1 MLREATKF
9 TDGEPKEYVRVTG
22 SRAAGQTSE
31 NRSAVQALKR
41 PGKSSPGRGERS
53 LMLEQIPLQWT
64 SKKVVPFLTVS
75 PSLPPHMR
83 ASSLQSCLTLGDLCT
98 ASPPGSSVHGILQ
111 ARILQ
116 WVAISSS
123 RGSSQLRDQTHI
135 SMCPALAGR
144 FFTPGATCE
153 ALCQILA
160 KSQRVGKG
168 VRKCSL

>member
-1 MLREATKF
+1 MYYL
-9 TDGEPKEYVRVTG
+9 G
-22 SRAAGQTSE
+22 S
-31 NRSAVQALKR
+31 
-41 PGKSSPGRGERS
+41 PGSSPRKKEIHQAQS
-53 LMLEQIPLQWT
+53 SMTIASSDS
-64 SKKVVPFLTVS
+64 SKAMS
-75 PSLPPHMR
+75 PS
-83 ASSLQSCLTLGDLCT
+83 QSTEDGLLIKPMMLIVCVQSYLTLCNPMIH
-98 ASPPGSSVHGILQ
+98 SPPGSSAHGIFQ

-123 RGSSQLRDQTHI
+123 RGSSQLRNQTHI

>member
-1 MLREATKF
+1 MYYL
-9 TDGEPKEYVRVTG
+9 G
-22 SRAAGQTSE
+22 S
-31 NRSAVQALKR
+31 
-41 PGKSSPGRGERS
+41 PGSSPRKKEIYQAQS
-53 LMLEQIPLQWT
+53 SMTIASSDS
-64 SKKVVPFLTVS
+64 SKAMS
-75 PSLPPHMR
+75 PS
-83 ASSLQSCLTLGDLCT
+83 QSTEDGLLIKPMMLIVCVQSYLTLSNPMIH
-98 ASPPGSSVHGILQ
+98 SPPGSSAHGIFQ

-123 RGSSQLRDQTHI
+123 RGSSQLRNQTHI